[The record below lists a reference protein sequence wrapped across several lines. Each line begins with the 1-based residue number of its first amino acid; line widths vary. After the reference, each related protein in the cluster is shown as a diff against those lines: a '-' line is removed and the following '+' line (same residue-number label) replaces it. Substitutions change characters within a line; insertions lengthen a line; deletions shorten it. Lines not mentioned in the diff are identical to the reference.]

1 MHRCSGTLVPLMLHE
16 RETFYFFYNAARRT
30 QEGSIVCFFLLELSN
45 LAKCLF
51 NSGSPEKLY
60 ESVHQKIF
68 TLPDQ
73 CLVYPAHDYL
83 GWLKIYSSECLCL
96 ISLLST
102 EAESIIKLLLVAAT
116 NTDVITGVV
125 VQI

>member
-1 MHRCSGTLVPLMLHE
+1 MC
-16 RETFYFFYNAARRT
+16 
-30 QEGSIVCFFLLELSN
+30 FLLELSN

-116 NTDVITGVV
+116 NTDVVTGVG
-125 VQI
+125 VQIKKCKPFFIDASCNNNLPFIRFICC